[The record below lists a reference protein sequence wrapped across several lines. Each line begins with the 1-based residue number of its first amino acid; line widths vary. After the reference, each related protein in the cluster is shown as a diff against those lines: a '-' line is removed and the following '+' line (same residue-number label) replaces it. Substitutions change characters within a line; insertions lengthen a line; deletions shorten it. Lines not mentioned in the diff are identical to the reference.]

1 MTVRVLAVA
10 DEVDEGLAAGVSG
23 SRSADLI
30 LACGDL
36 PAGYLA
42 ALMNATDAP
51 LVFVPGNHDPDLSGY
66 RQTRAG
72 LITRAGFPARV
83 PWPLGAVS
91 ADGAVVDVAGLRVAG
106 LGGCLRY
113 GPGPNQYSE
122 RQQARRAKRLRR
134 LARRRARRDHRGV
147 DVLLTH
153 APPREFGDGDD
164 PAHRGFRCYHDLLAD
179 LAPRALLHGHVR
191 AGGDAAI
198 RRAGPTAV
206 CNVMGWRVLDLS
218 PGSGV
223 VAELRGGQPHAV

>member
-23 SRSADLI
+23 RRSADLI

-36 PAGYLA
+36 PAEYLT

-91 ADGAVVDVAGLRVAG
+91 ADGAVVDAAGLRIAG
-106 LGGCLRY
+106 LGGCVRY
-113 GPGPNQYSE
+113 GPGPNQYSQ
-122 RQQARRAKRLRR
+122 RQQTRRARRLSR
-134 LARRRARRDHRGV
+134 LARRRARRDQHGV
-147 DVLLTH
+147 DVLITH
-153 APPREFGDGDD
+153 APPRGLGDGDD
-164 PAHRGFRCYHDLLAD
+164 HAHQGFSCYHDLIAD

-191 AGGDAAI
+191 EGGDSGA
-198 RRAGPTAV
+198 RRAGATTV
-206 CNVMGWRVLDLS
+206 CNVMGWRLLDLE

-223 VAELRGGQPHAV
+223 LTDVRGGQRHAV